1 MESRFKLKK
10 RKKAG
15 VLCAEIITCAKIT
28 VLFVRS
34 VWKQKHPYT
43 ILSKLTLSI
52 SFQSKYVST
61 TDNIL
66 YELVVF
72 RHI

>member
-34 VWKQKHPYT
+34 VWKQKHLYT
-43 ILSKLTLSI
+43 ILSKLTLCQYL
-52 SFQSKYVST
+52 FRANMFLQQT
-61 TDNIL
+61 TFYMN
-66 YELVVF
+66 
-72 RHI
+72 